1 MVAQIL
7 SYPAFSI
14 LLSYKLTARVFGEL
28 ARLSLG
34 YHTVPAPVPVTIPNP
49 IISTPTSPL
58 HLNPTP
64 TSLAQPCASVF
75 DYVGLLAWPVA
86 ILILALGTFLSSKA
100 LAWTWKSVLISD
112 LKLRVRR
119 GFTLALE
126 GLLSIMTWAS
136 LRGSSLPFD
145 VKLGLCHAQSFANH
159 MNNLHWDQDCAIP
172 VALPVLIMTVIV
184 LLDWFVESWLQIPP
198 ALLKMYPFL
207 RYLKFFKDVFK
218 YLGLAMLAIIIAAL
232 LLFEMMRPRPR
243 QNIFSWL
250 RWTQVLTLDIRHRSR
265 QATLLRG
272 QLNQAQVALVDV
284 NGRLSMLRGR
294 IDELDELNDVLET
307 YLLPPSY
314 VQVSQEVAP
323 SYAQALAEGAFDE
336 WSASIVSGL

>member
-14 LLSYKLTARVFGEL
+14 LLSYRLTARVFGEL

-34 YHTVPAPVPVTIPNP
+34 YHTVPVPVTIPKP

-64 TSLAQPCASVF
+64 TSLAQPSASIS

-112 LKLRVRR
+112 FKLRVRR

-145 VKLGLCHAQSFANH
+145 VKLGLRHAQSFANH

-172 VALPVLIMTVIV
+172 VALLVLIMTVGV
-184 LLDWFVESWLQIPP
+184 LLDWVVETWLQIPSP
-198 ALLKMYPFL
+198 ALLKMYPFF

-232 LLFEMMRPRPR
+232 LFFEMMRPRPR

-250 RWTQVLTLDIRHRSR
+250 RWTQILRLDIRHRSR
-265 QATLLRG
+265 QAALLRM

-284 NGRLSMLRGR
+284 NGRLSMLQGR
-294 IDELDELNDVLET
+294 IDDLDDSYHILHT
-307 YLLPPSY
+307 CLLPPSY
-314 VQVSQEVAP
+314 AEVSQEVAP